1 MINDVIET
9 HIKGRQVCPPH
20 VINDEICFSFFFC
33 AHYTNYNNRLYT
45 KYMMY
50 IVLGLPPLCSQAPTD
65 DEWIVCLE
73 FIMSIRVDFNCS
85 NRVCLERRKKKT
97 REGIRGDR
105 YN

>member
-1 MINDVIET
+1 
-9 HIKGRQVCPPH
+9 
-20 VINDEICFSFFFC
+20 
-33 AHYTNYNNRLYT
+33 
-45 KYMMY
+45 MY
-50 IVLGLPPLCSQAPTD
+50 IVLGLPPLCLQAPTD

-85 NRVCLERRKKKT
+85 NRVWCLERKKKT